1 MAAERRAN
9 LIGAGFMVAAM
20 AAFAIEDALI
30 KLATANAPIGVV
42 LMGFG
47 LGGAAIFALWARLIA
62 APIWTKDAHAPAMR
76 LRYVFEIS
84 GRLFYVLA
92 LWLTPLSSAT
102 LILQATPLVV
112 VGGAALFMGERVG
125 WRRWLAIALGLCGVL
140 LILRPGTASFTPLS
154 IFAVLGMLGFAG
166 RDLASRAAPKTISLQ
181 ALGFFGF
188 VAIFVAGLFLW
199 LLQLL
204 FSTQPAPPVEL
215 IPLAIA
221 LSGATLAG
229 VAAYACLMTAMR
241 TGDVSA
247 VTPFRYT
254 RLIFGTVLGLVI
266 FGERLD
272 PAMVVGSGLIV
283 LSGLFLVARGRMAT
297 TRHP

>member
-1 MAAERRAN
+1 M
-9 LIGAGFMVAAM
+9 
-20 AAFAIEDALI
+20 
-30 KLATANAPIGVV
+30 
-42 LMGFG
+42 
-47 LGGAAIFALWARLIA
+47 
-62 APIWTKDAHAPAMR
+62 
-76 LRYVFEIS
+76 
-84 GRLFYVLA
+84 
-92 LWLTPLSSAT
+92 
-102 LILQATPLVV
+102 
-112 VGGAALFMGERVG
+112 
-125 WRRWLAIALGLCGVL
+125 
-140 LILRPGTASFTPLS
+140 
-154 IFAVLGMLGFAG
+154 
-166 RDLASRAAPKTISLQ
+166 LQ

-199 LLQLL
+199 LLQPL
-204 FSTQPAPPVEL
+204 FATQPAPPVEL

-283 LSGLFLVARGRMAT
+283 LSGLFLVARGRMVT
-297 TRHP
+297 TRRP